1 MKLILT
7 QYPDYIEI
15 EVMDGSLRLHCYTYD
30 TMKEAESFCT
40 GFSCAKTL
48 ANGLI
53 QSLPMGYE
61 KRKSPMLLNLE
72 ELNKA

>member
-7 QYPDYIEI
+7 QYPNYIEV
-15 EVMDGSLRLHCYTYD
+15 EVMDGCLRLHSYVYD
-30 TMKEAESFCT
+30 TMKEAEAFCT

-61 KRKSPMLLNLE
+61 KRKSPMLLNIE
-72 ELNKA
+72 ELLKA